1 MGPQFGA
8 DDPRLPLNLTLA
20 QLRAIE
26 PAVGKTYGAP
36 PGAPR
41 LALFGTLMSEVPV
54 ASSHASALRAA
65 SRLNSMTGFSR
76 SQSASAH
83 WRLAWELKSVNA
95 KGLDLRLRLPPGFDA
110 IEQDARARIS
120 AQVSRGACYAT
131 LTAQREAG
139 APEVRVNEAALV
151 ALTKALERVP
161 TSANLHPASV
171 DGLLAVRGIVEVI
184 ESVDDEA
191 AMAAAFAAAL
201 AGLDDALAGLLTM
214 RGREGAALEAIL
226 GQRLNAMADLAEAAD
241 SCPGRRPEA
250 VRARLAQSVAA
261 LIEASATLDQ
271 TRLHQEAILL
281 AAKADVREELDR
293 LKAHIAAAHEL
304 LASGKPVGR
313 RLDFL
318 AQELGREANTLCAKS
333 NDPELT
339 RLGMDLRVEIE
350 QFREQVQNVE

>member
-1 MGPQFGA
+1 MS
-8 DDPRLPLNLTLA
+8 DLT
-20 QLRAIE
+20 I
-26 PAVGKTYGAP
+26 
-36 PGAPR
+36 
-41 LALFGTLMSEVPV
+41 
-54 ASSHASALRAA
+54 ASTRSSYLQ
-65 SRLNSMTGFSR
+65 SMTGFARAQTTS
-76 SQSASAH
+76 SH
-83 WRLAWELKSVNA
+83 WRLAWELKTVNA

-110 IEQDARARIS
+110 IEQDVRARIS
-120 AQVSRGACYAT
+120 GQIARGACYAT

-139 APEVRVNEAALV
+139 ALEVRVNEAAIA
-151 ALTKALERVP
+151 ALTQALSRIPV
-161 TSANLHPASV
+161 SANIRPASL
-171 DGLLAVRGIVEVI
+171 DGLLGVRGIIEVI

-191 AMAAAFAAAL
+191 AMAAIFAAAL
-201 AGLDDALAGLLTM
+201 SSLNIALADLLAM
-214 RGREGAALEAIL
+214 RAREGGALEVIL
-226 GQRLNAMADLAEAAD
+226 GQRLAAMAQLVDAAE

-293 LKAHIAAAHEL
+293 LKAHVAAVHEL

-339 RLGMDLRVEIE
+339 RLGMELRVEIE